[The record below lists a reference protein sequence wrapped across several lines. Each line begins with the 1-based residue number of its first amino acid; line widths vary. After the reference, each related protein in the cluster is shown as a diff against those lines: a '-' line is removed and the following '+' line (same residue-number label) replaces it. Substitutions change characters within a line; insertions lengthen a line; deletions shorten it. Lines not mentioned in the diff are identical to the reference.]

1 MTVPTGTFT
10 RHSAVGARED
20 LADVIY
26 EISPTDTPFMTNA
39 KRGRTNAVF
48 TEWQTDS
55 LASASGTNAKIEG
68 DDAATDTAAPTTR
81 FGNYTQIST
90 KTPRV
95 SGTLRALNTAG
106 RRDELSYQIAKRGRE
121 LKRDIESALCKV
133 EAASAGGSA
142 TARELAGIGSWL
154 WTNNV
159 ENGASATTPTVTS
172 GAPTTD
178 PTAGTAATFT
188 ETMLKSVIK
197 QCWDSGGD
205 PSLILCGSFNK
216 QLASAF
222 GGIATQYRDNQQVG
236 PATIIAAADVYV
248 SDFGQHQIVAS
259 RFSPAANVYCLDL
272 EYWEVAYLR
281 PIQTVELAKTGDS
294 DQRMLVAEYTL
305 KALQPDASGKV
316 YTTTTS

>member
-1 MTVPTGTFT
+1 MAVPTGTFS
-10 RHSAVGARED
+10 RHSAIGARES
-20 LADVIY
+20 LEDVIY
-26 EISPTDTPFMTNA
+26 EISPTDTPFLSNV
-39 KRGRTNAVF
+39 KRGKARAV
-48 TEWQTDS
+48 TEEWQTDS
-55 LASASGTNAKIEG
+55 LASASDSNAKIEG

-95 SGTLRALNTAG
+95 TGTLRALDTAG

-121 LKRDIESALCKV
+121 LKRDMESVLCKTS
-133 EAASAGGSA
+133 AGSAGGSA
-142 TARELAGIGSWL
+142 TAREMAGIGSWL
-154 WTNNV
+154 WTNNY
-159 ENGASATTPTVTS
+159 ETGASSTTPTVTS
-172 GAPTTD
+172 GVPTTD
-178 PTAGTAATFT
+178 PTAGTALTFS
-188 ETMLKSVIK
+188 EAMLKSVIK

-205 PSLILCGSFNK
+205 PTLVLTGSFNK

-222 GGIATQYRDNQQVG
+222 GGIASQYRENPQVG

-259 RFSPAANVYCLDL
+259 RFTPATNVYVLDL

-281 PIQTVELAKTGDS
+281 PMQTVELAKTGDS
-294 DQRMLVAEYTL
+294 DQRMLLAEYTL

-316 YTTTTS
+316 YTTTSS

>member
-1 MTVPTGTFT
+1 MTVPTGTFQRVT
-10 RHSAVGARED
+10 AIGVRES
-20 LADVIY
+20 LEDVIY
-26 EISPTDTPFMTNA
+26 EISPTDTPFMTNV
-39 KRGRTNAVF
+39 KRGKAMNTF
-48 TEWQTDS
+48 EEWQTDA
-55 LASASGTNAKIEG
+55 LATAAANAKIEG
-68 DDAATDTAAPTTR
+68 DDAATDTATPTVR
-81 FGNYTQIST
+81 LGNYCQIST

-95 SGTLRALNTAG
+95 SGTLRAVNTAG

-121 LKRDIESALCKV
+121 LKRDIETGLCGTQ
-133 EAASAGGSA
+133 AASAGGAA

-154 WTNNV
+154 WTCNY
-159 ENGASATTPTVTS
+159 ETGASSTTPTVTS

-188 ETMLKSVIK
+188 EAMLKSVIK
-197 QCWDSGGD
+197 QCWDAGGD
-205 PSLILCGSFNK
+205 PSLVLCGSFNK
-216 QLASAF
+216 QVASAF
-222 GGIATQYRDNQQVG
+222 GGIATQYRDNQQTG

-259 RFSPAANVYCLDL
+259 RFSPATNVYVLDL

-281 PIQTVELAKTGDS
+281 PIQTNELAKTGDS
-294 DQRMLVAEYTL
+294 DQRQLVAEYTL

>member
-1 MTVPTGTFT
+1 MTVPTGTFS
-10 RHSAVGARED
+10 RHAAVGSRED

-26 EISPTDTPFMTNA
+26 EISPTDTPFMTNV

-55 LASASGTNAKIEG
+55 LASAVATNAAIEG
-68 DDAATDTAAPTTR
+68 DDAATDTASPTAR
-81 FGNYTQIST
+81 LGNYTQISR

-95 SGTLRALNTAG
+95 TGTLRALNTAG
-106 RRDELSYQIAKRGRE
+106 RRDELSYQVAKRGRE
-121 LKRDIESALCKV
+121 LKRDIETALCKV
-133 EAASAGGSA
+133 EAGSAGGSG
-142 TARELAGIGSWL
+142 TARELAGVGSWL
-154 WTNNV
+154 WTNNH
-159 ENGASATTPTVTS
+159 ETGASSTTPTVTS

-188 ETMLKSVIK
+188 EAMLKSVIK
-197 QCWDSGGD
+197 QCWDAGGD
-205 PSLILCGSFNK
+205 PTLVLVGSFNK

-222 GGIATQYRDNQQVG
+222 AGIATQYRDNQQTG
-236 PATIIAAADVYV
+236 PATIIGAADVYV

-259 RFSPAANVYCLDL
+259 RFSPATNAYVLDL

-281 PIQTVELAKTGDS
+281 PIQTQELAKTGDS

-316 YTTTTS
+316 YTLTTS